1 MNLLLLSSQAT
12 LQILSARDPRLEHVR
27 GVLRLG
33 PGDSFDVGAEN
44 GPRGRATI
52 LSANR
57 ESLEVTVKWGDH
69 PPPPAPIDLL
79 VALPRPATARK
90 IIMDATTLGVRSI
103 HFFTSG
109 KSDPAYAHSRFW
121 TAGGWEEARRLGAEQ
136 AFSTWLPRTIL
147 HGSMSAALGACNP
160 EQQERWALDVY
171 EGSQRMG
178 NLPPQKAESVILA
191 FGPERGWNATDRTAL
206 RAAQFTL
213 CSMGERVLR
222 LETAVAAGLALILAR
237 QGVL

>member
-1 MNLLLLSSQAT
+1 MNLLLLSSQAARHT
-12 LQILSARDPRLEHVR
+12 LSARDPRLEHVR

-52 LSANR
+52 LSVNR
-57 ESLEVTVKWGDH
+57 ELLEVTVAWGDY

-90 IIMDATTLGVRSI
+90 IVMDATTLGVRSM
-103 HFFTSG
+103 HFFASG

-136 AFSTWLPRTIL
+136 AFSTWLPPTLL
-147 HGSMSAALGACNP
+147 HPSMSAALKAC
-160 EQQERWALDVY
+160 EADEQERWALDVY
-171 EGSQRMG
+171 EGSQRLG
-178 NLPPQKAESVILA
+178 NLPPRTVNSVILA
-191 FGPERGWNATDRTAL
+191 LGPERGWNAADRREL
-206 RAAQFTL
+206 RAAAFTL
-213 CSMGERVLR
+213 CSLGARVLR
-222 LETAVAAGLALILAR
+222 LETAVTAGLALILAR
-237 QGVL
+237 QGAL